1 MGIDWEEILG
11 AEGDDLQDAYDSAV
25 WDATAY
31 ERKAE
36 ERARQAARN
45 RIKNE
50 KHYID
55 CPFEEKNEAKALGA
69 KWDPDKKKWYYT
81 GDMDPV
87 KFKKWTNN
95 KKKCII
101 IAGGKVNA
109 KKGPE
114 S

>member
-11 AEGDDLQDAYDSAV
+11 AEGEDLQDAYDDAV
-25 WDATAY
+25 WEADAY

-36 ERARQAARN
+36 ARAKQAERN
-45 RIKNE
+45 RKKNE
-50 KHYID
+50 KHYIN
-55 CPFEEKNEAKALGA
+55 CPFEQKDEAKALGA
-69 KWDPDKKKWYYT
+69 RWDPEKRKWYYT
-81 GDMDPV
+81 GDKDPE
-87 KFKKWTNN
+87 KFRKWTNN

-109 KKGPE
+109 KKSPK